1 MSRLV
6 DVHANGL
13 DHRVVEWE
21 PTEATKPPVVLV
33 HGFMDAAGTF
43 ETVAPALARAGHRV
57 LAPHM
62 RGFGHAPRA
71 PEGSYYHFPDYV
83 ADLAEIVEALLGE
96 ASFYLVGH
104 SMGGTVASYFA
115 GAFPERVEKLALLEG
130 TGPPDNPHE
139 VAPLRM
145 RRWIEEVR
153 ATREKKAKSRTSPED
168 ALARLERNHRG
179 VPREVL
185 EGRVGDLIAQTA
197 SGEHAWLFD
206 PLHRTVS
213 PMPFFAASYK
223 EFAKRVT
230 CPVLAVDGGS
240 TGFEP
245 PDQAERLG
253 SFVSLR
259 RATLEGAGHM
269 MHWTRPDELARVLL
283 EFFTT

>member
-1 MSRLV
+1 MSRVV

-13 DHRVVEWE
+13 AHRVVEWE
-21 PTEATKPPVVLV
+21 PESTSRAAVVLV

-62 RGFGHAPRA
+62 RGFGHGPRA
-71 PEGSYYHFPDYV
+71 PEGRYYHFPDYV

-96 ASFYLVGH
+96 ASFILVGH

-153 ATREKKAKSRTSPED
+153 AAGKKKVRSRTSPED

-185 EGRVGDLIAQTA
+185 EKRVGDLI
-197 SGEHAWLFD
+197 SEGSGGEHQWLFD

-230 CPVLAVDGGS
+230 CPVLALDGGS

-253 SFVSLR
+253 SFANLR
-259 RATLEGAGHM
+259 RASLEGAGHM

-283 EFFTT
+283 GFFDE

>member
-1 MSRLV
+1 
-6 DVHANGL
+6 
-13 DHRVVEWE
+13 
-21 PTEATKPPVVLV
+21 
-33 HGFMDAAGTF
+33 
-43 ETVAPALARAGHRV
+43 
-57 LAPHM
+57 
-62 RGFGHAPRA
+62 
-71 PEGSYYHFPDYV
+71 
-83 ADLAEIVEALLGE
+83 LLGE